1 LSRDDISHENLRM
14 NFLGKLIGLM
24 IGIGYFHHPL
34 AIAICVALG
43 HIWDRSV
50 GSMHTPADSAPL
62 SFIEP
67 LFGLSG
73 AIAKSDGRV
82 SEQEIAAT
90 EQLMA
95 RMRLS
100 ADQRAAAIAQFNAGK
115 LSDYSTSNAIVQL
128 KLWCAGRRDR
138 AFLLVDL
145 LLDIVCA
152 EGPLAPAKL
161 VLVRKL
167 CWSLGMDERQ
177 LVALAAMKGYT
188 YVAPENWQEYTNAQG
203 GERARQA
210 PRSASTG
217 KDPYAVL
224 GIDRSVGASE
234 VKRAYR
240 KLISQHHPD
249 KLGNVPDELKRRA
262 EERARDINAA
272 YEKIQAER
280 GFK

>member
-1 LSRDDISHENLRM
+1 M
-14 NFLGKLIGLM
+14 NFLGKLTGLM
-24 IGIGYFHHPL
+24 VGIAFFHHPL

-50 GSMHTPADSAPL
+50 GSMRVPVQTAPL

-67 LFGLSG
+67 LFGMAG

-95 RMRLS
+95 RMALS
-100 ADQRAAAIAQFNAGK
+100 SELRAAAIAQFNAGK
-115 LSDYSTSNAIVQL
+115 QPGYVTVNAIGQL
-128 KLWCAGRRDR
+128 RIWCAGRRDR

-161 VLVRKL
+161 ALVRQL
-167 CWSLGMDERQ
+167 CASLGLDERQ
-177 LVALAAMKGYT
+177 LAALAAMKGYA
-188 YVAPENWQEYTNAQG
+188 YVAPERWQEYTNAH
-203 GERARQA
+203 AA
-210 PRSASTG
+210 PRPAPAG

-224 GIDRSVGASE
+224 GIDRSAGAGE
-234 VKRAYR
+234 IKRAYR

-249 KLGNVPDELKRRA
+249 KLGDVPDELKRRA
-262 EERARDINAA
+262 EERAREINAA
-272 YEKIQAER
+272 YDKIQDER